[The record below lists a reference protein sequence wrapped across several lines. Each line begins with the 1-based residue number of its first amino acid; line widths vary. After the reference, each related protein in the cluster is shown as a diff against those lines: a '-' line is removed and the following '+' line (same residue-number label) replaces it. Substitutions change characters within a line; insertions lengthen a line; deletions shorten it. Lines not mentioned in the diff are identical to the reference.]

1 MTTEVL
7 REKTG
12 RYLCGQSIPAEKK
25 QIQTWLSCTPDK
37 QAIVTTEEER
47 ELVEREIVMQVS
59 AYAVSSLFIAK
70 PEPWW
75 KKITAFF

>member
-7 REKTG
+7 RKKTA
-12 RYLCGQSIPAEKK
+12 RYITGLSVPAEKR
-25 QIQTWLSCTPDK
+25 QIQNWLSCTGEHKPEASA
-37 QAIVTTEEER
+37 QER
-47 ELVEREIVMQVS
+47 EMIEDEIVFQVR
-59 AYAVSSLFIAK
+59 AYAESTLYVPYK